1 MAENLATG
9 LGLFPIVFQRVGHHE
24 VHGPVHV
31 HKVSVV
37 AVISVVDGL
46 VGALGVLDPELRGS
60 LLVLQALIFAQFA
73 VGLTHA
79 VLDMLRT
86 SRDVFCT
93 QRAVLDLL
101 LVLFLNTAYLVDVD
115 TALHQLGDNLLAR
128 YATGILLH
136 NVVHY
141 LIVGHS
147 RLSPSHGDCQHETG
161 YHRSYSFHNNAYI
174 IFIIKTRHS
183 VKYCTKV
190 HIFSEKR
197 AFRAK

>member
-1 MAENLATG
+1 M
-9 LGLFPIVFQRVGHHE
+9 
-24 VHGPVHV
+24 
-31 HKVSVV
+31 
-37 AVISVVDGL
+37 VDDL
-46 VGALGVLDPELRGS
+46 VGTLGVLDPELRCP
-60 LLVLQALIFAQFA
+60 LLVLLALVFAQFA

-101 LVLFLNTAYLVDVD
+101 FVLFLNTAYLVDVD

-161 YHRSYSFHNNAYI
+161 YHCSYSFHNNAYI
-174 IFIIKTRHS
+174 FIIKNTLWREILHKSTHFFRKTSLSSKKIVKCLWS
-183 VKYCTKV
+183 VTKYFVPLRRKYVTILGV
-190 HIFSEKR
+190 DWI
-197 AFRAK
+197 